1 MRPSATADEI
11 EDNQRLVRALEAA
24 VAEIDHLRVAL
35 DRRLV
40 IGQAQGMLME
50 RLGIDA
56 GQAIDYLKR
65 VSSQRNQKVFVIAED
80 IVRTRELPGP

>member
-1 MRPSATADEI
+1 VRPGATTDAID
-11 EDNQRLVRALEAA
+11 DNQRLVRALEAA
-24 VAEIDHLRVAL
+24 RTEIGHLHTAL

-40 IGQAQGMLME
+40 IGQAQGILME
-50 RLGIDA
+50 RLGIDS

-65 VSSQRNQKVFVIAED
+65 MSTHRNQKLFGIAED